1 MFQLDRKGIV
11 LKVLLIDDNPMQ
23 LHVRK
28 AVLADAGMCVSTAE
42 TSEEALALLR
52 PPRATRFDVIIT
64 DHMLPG
70 ESGAA
75 FVRQLRSLE
84 GSIPVLAISG
94 LPEAREEYEAL
105 NVRFLPKPV
114 PPEDLIQCVRELSRQ
129 GSSNAANQ
137 D

>member
-1 MFQLDRKGIV
+1 M

-28 AVLADAGMCVSTAE
+28 AVLLGAGMAVSTAE
-42 TSEEALALLR
+42 TSEEALGLLR
-52 PPRATRFDVIIT
+52 PPSATRFDVIVT

-75 FVRQLRSLE
+75 FVRQLRALE
-84 GSIPVLAISG
+84 AHVPVLAISG

-114 PPEDLIQCVRELSRQ
+114 PPEDLILCVEELG
-129 GSSNAANQ
+129 GSASSSAASEH
-137 D
+137 

>member
-1 MFQLDRKGIV
+1 V

-28 AVLADAGMCVSTAE
+28 AVLVDAGMCVSTAS
-42 TSEEALALLR
+42 TSDEALALLR
-52 PPRATRFDVIIT
+52 PPRSTPFDVIVT

-84 GSIPVLAISG
+84 AQVPVLAISG
-94 LPEAREEYEAL
+94 LPEAGGEYEAL
-105 NVRFLPKPV
+105 KVRFVPKPV
-114 PPEDLIQCVRELSRQ
+114 PPEYLIQCVQELARHS
-129 GSSNAANQ
+129 SSNAANQ

>member
-1 MFQLDRKGIV
+1 M

-23 LHVRK
+23 LHVRR
-28 AVLADAGMCVSTAE
+28 AVLVDAGMSVCTAE

-52 PPRATRFDVIIT
+52 PPRATHFDVIVT

-84 GSIPVLAISG
+84 ARIPVLAISG
-94 LPEAREEYEAL
+94 LPEAKEEYEGL
-105 NVRFLPKPV
+105 NAHFLSKPIPPK
-114 PPEDLIQCVRELSRQ
+114 DLISWIRQ
-129 GSSNAANQ
+129 LAGASWSDATVQ

>member
-1 MFQLDRKGIV
+1 V

-28 AVLADAGMCVSTAE
+28 AVLMGAAMFVSTAG
-42 TSEEALALLR
+42 TAEEALAMLR
-52 PPRATRFDVIIT
+52 PPRSTRFDVIVT

-75 FVRQLRSLE
+75 FVRQLRQLE
-84 GSIPVLAISG
+84 AVVPVLAISG
-94 LPEAREEYEAL
+94 LPEARDEYDQL

-114 PPEDLIQCVRELSRQ
+114 PPEELIQAVQELGGESSSR
-129 GSSNAANQ
+129 AATQ
-137 D
+137 E

>member
-1 MFQLDRKGIV
+1 M
-11 LKVLLIDDNPMQ
+11 LKVLLIDDNPTQ
-23 LHVRK
+23 LHVRE
-28 AVLADAGMCVSTAE
+28 AVLVDAGMYVSTAG

-52 PPRATRFDVIIT
+52 PPSAARFDVIVT

-75 FVRQLRSLE
+75 FVRQLRAVQAE
-84 GSIPVLAISG
+84 VPVLAISG
-94 LPEAREEYEAL
+94 LPEAQEEYEGL

-114 PPEDLIQCVRELSRQ
+114 PPEELISCVRELADGASSR
-129 GSSNAANQ
+129 AATQ